1 MLTDFMCSA
10 SVIALMFTSFE
21 RLSLYARDKD
31 DAMNAINAAT
41 LTGALFKSTTGLRQS
56 IAWAIRKIPLFF
68 TPHRMS
74 RYNCVL
80 RCDLD

>member
-1 MLTDFMCSA
+1 MLTDSMCSA

-56 IAWAIRKIPLFF
+56 IAWAIREKPLFF
-68 TPHRMS
+68 LDSLSHVPLHLRTAL
-74 RYNCVL
+74 RY
-80 RCDLD
+80 